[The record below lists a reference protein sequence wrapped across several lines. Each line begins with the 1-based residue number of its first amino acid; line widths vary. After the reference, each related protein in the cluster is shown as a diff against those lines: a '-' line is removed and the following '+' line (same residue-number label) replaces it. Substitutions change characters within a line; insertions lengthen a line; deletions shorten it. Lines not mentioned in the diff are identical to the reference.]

1 VLCSLGFGFRA
12 LRVALLLAAFEQDVD
27 ALSGQGSHEGGVRVH
42 SVAPFSSGAAVL
54 DYHWQHHLTSI
65 AGFVTYQLPMMVSSA
80 SRDSNRPRD
89 RVPDELGVVIDFV
102 NTLDVETGV
111 DEIADPAVLS
121 SWLSARGLQDT
132 DAPESRA
139 GLRRT
144 IALREALR
152 SLMLANNGGAVEP
165 GAWAELEQAAARGSL
180 RAHFGADGGARL
192 DADGAGVDAALARLL
207 VPVFNSI
214 RDGSW
219 HRAKACRAADCQW
232 AFYDRSR
239 NRSGVWCDMAVCGN
253 REKVRAFRERSPGRA
268 ELRG

>member
-1 VLCSLGFGFRA
+1 M
-12 LRVALLLAAFEQDVD
+12 
-27 ALSGQGSHEGGVRVH
+27 
-42 SVAPFSSGAAVL
+42 
-54 DYHWQHHLTSI
+54 T
-65 AGFVTYQLPMMVSSA
+65 VSS
-80 SRDSNRPRD
+80 SSSVRD
-89 RVPDELGVVIDFV
+89 RVPEELDVVIDFV

-111 DEIADPAVLS
+111 DEIADPAALS
-121 SWLSARGLQDT
+121 GWFSARGLQDAN
-132 DAPESRA
+132 DVRGRA
-139 GLRRT
+139 AEHRRT

-152 SLMLANNGGAVEP
+152 SLMLANNGGAPEP

-192 DADGAGVDAALARLL
+192 DADGSGVDAALARLL
-207 VPVFNSI
+207 VPVFNSM

-219 HRAKACRAADCQW
+219 HRAKACRAVDCQW

-253 REKVRAFRERSPGRA
+253 REKVRAFRERSPGRG